1 MRVQAAGRVAGAAAL
16 AGLVVYIVPLVIFRE
31 QVSPVT
37 VMVAALFV
45 GVLEY
50 RKLNRKPS
58 IPDAVWIGV
67 AVAALVLY
75 TGVLIAGA
83 VPDSPGDWLAMAAVF
98 ALPIL
103 VLVQIFA
110 KAEGG
115 GS

>member
-1 MRVQAAGRVAGAAAL
+1 MKVIGAAVL
-16 AGLVVYIVPLVIFRE
+16 AGLVVYTVPLLIFRE
-31 QVSPVT
+31 QVSPIT

-50 RKLNRKPS
+50 RKLNREPA
-58 IPDAVWIGV
+58 IPDAVWIGI

-75 TGVLIAGA
+75 TGVLVAGA
-83 VPDSPGDWLAMAAVF
+83 VPNSPGDWFAMVAVF

-110 KAEGG
+110 GRR
-115 GS
+115 SV